1 MIQER
6 FESLKELTPSQMRK
20 AETITKLT
28 LELSKAGVHPIVV
41 DGGGGCGVQFI
52 RCSED
57 DLSTI
62 GEILLSHQ
70 FELIEELN
78 EFIYSPKDYYK
89 YAIDYIVP

>member
-6 FESLKELTPSQMRK
+6 FESLKELTPSQMGK
-20 AETITKLT
+20 AETITKLI

-70 FELIEELN
+70 LELIEELN